1 MIYKS
6 QDAEKKAI
14 LDVAYGMVAA
24 ARTAPKACG
33 IDTIETLIVDGEDK
47 ARIADEMRR
56 IGDSL
61 NSAHF
66 VRDAGNVD
74 NSECVV
80 LIGSVY
86 KPVDLSGCANCGFE
100 NCGEMAAAGG
110 RCAFNITDLGI
121 AIGSAV
127 AFAMDNRV
135 DNRIMFTGGKA
146 AYQLGLF
153 PESVKLVY
161 AIPLSVSGKSPYF
174 DRGVAL

>member
-6 QDAEKKAI
+6 IDAEKSTI
-14 LDVAYGMVAA
+14 LDVAYGMVTA

-33 IDTIETLIVDGEDK
+33 IDTIETLIVDGDDK
-47 ARIADEMRR
+47 KKIADEMRR

-80 LIGSVY
+80 FIGSVY
-86 KPVDLSGCANCGFE
+86 KPVDLSGCGNCGFE
-100 NCGEMAAAGG
+100 TCGDMAAAGG

-121 AIGSAV
+121 AVGSAA
-127 AFAMDNRV
+127 AFAMDNRI
-135 DNRIMFTGGKA
+135 DNRVMFTAGKA
-146 AYQLGLF
+146 AFNLGLF
-153 PESVKLVY
+153 PESVTMVY
-161 AIPLSVSGKSPYF
+161 GIPLSVSGKSPYF
-174 DRGVAL
+174 DRPAV

>member
-6 QDAEKKAI
+6 EDAEQRAI
-14 LDVAYGMVAA
+14 IDVAYGMVAA

-47 ARIADEMRR
+47 DKLAAEMRK

-74 NSECVV
+74 NAECVV
-80 LIGSVY
+80 LIASVY
-86 KPVDLSGCANCGFE
+86 KPVGLDKCSFCGFE
-100 NCGEMAAAGG
+100 TCGDMAGAGG

-121 AIGSAV
+121 AVGSAA
-127 AFAMDNRV
+127 AFAMDNRI
-135 DNRIMFTGGKA
+135 DNRIMFTAGKA
-146 AYQLGLF
+146 SLELGWF
-153 PESVKLVY
+153 PESVKLAY
-161 AIPLSVSGKSPYF
+161 GIPLSVSGKSPFF
-174 DRGVAL
+174 DRQ